1 MIVKSAGDDMRY
13 MCSSLTRCLRDVS
26 GDDLMPDSAVPEIAA
41 CETHPHNVPAS
52 RSLRPKPKVA
62 ALAVE
67 AVPWTVGAGLLMSV
81 VQVVWAWASYL
92 AAKGSVTVL
101 WTVTAPDGTTYPALE
116 CGVSG

>member
-26 GDDLMPDSAVPEIAA
+26 GDDLMPD
-41 CETHPHNVPAS
+41 NVPAS
-52 RSLRPKPKVA
+52 RSLRPKLKVA